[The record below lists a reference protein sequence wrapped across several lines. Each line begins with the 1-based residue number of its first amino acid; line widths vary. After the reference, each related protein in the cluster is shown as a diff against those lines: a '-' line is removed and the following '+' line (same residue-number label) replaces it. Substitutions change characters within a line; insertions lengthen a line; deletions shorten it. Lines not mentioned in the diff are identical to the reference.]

1 MRYLTLGDV
10 VTLHRRVVARS
21 GGASGIRDLGLL
33 ESALAQP
40 KSTFDS
46 TDLHPTVVEKA
57 AALGFALVANHPFVD
72 GNKRIG
78 HAAME
83 VFLVLNGFEID
94 ASVDEQERLM
104 LDIAAGQRHRD
115 ELVEW
120 LRLHSRPL
128 R

>member
-1 MRYLTLGDV
+1 MRYLTLGEV
-10 VTLHRRVVARS
+10 VTLHRRVVDQS

-40 KSTFDS
+40 KATFDS
-46 TDLHPTVVEKA
+46 TDLHPTIIEKA
-57 AALGFALVANHPFVD
+57 AALGCALIANHAFVD

-83 VFLVLNGFEID
+83 VFLLLNGFEID

-104 LDIAAGQRHRD
+104 LDIAAGQRHRE

>member
-1 MRYLTLGDV
+1 MRYLTLGEV
-10 VTLHRRVVARS
+10 VTLHRRVVDQS
-21 GGASGIRDLGLL
+21 GGAKGIRDLGLL

-40 KSTFDS
+40 KATFDS
-46 TDLHPTVVEKA
+46 TDLHPTIIEKA
-57 AALGFALVANHPFVD
+57 AALGFALAANHPFVD

-83 VFLVLNGFEID
+83 VFLLLNGFEID
-94 ASVDEQERLM
+94 ATVDEQERLM
-104 LDIAAGQRHRD
+104 LDIAAGQRHRN
-115 ELVEW
+115 ELVDW